1 VPVADLAEFYGGDVR
16 ADKRGLSVRHFLER
30 EFGDAVEVG
39 DRIGLG
45 AIELIVREVDER
57 QRVVE
62 AGLAVTRKA

>member
-1 VPVADLAEFYGGDVR
+1 VPVADLAGFYGGDVR
-16 ADKRGLSVRHFLER
+16 ADKSALSVRHFLER

-62 AGLAVTRKA
+62 AGLAVTPRG